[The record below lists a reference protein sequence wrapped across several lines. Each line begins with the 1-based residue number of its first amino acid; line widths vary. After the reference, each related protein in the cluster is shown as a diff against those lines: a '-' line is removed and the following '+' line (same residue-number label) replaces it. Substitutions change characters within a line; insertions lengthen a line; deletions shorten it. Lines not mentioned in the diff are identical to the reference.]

1 MASEYT
7 NQPRTRVVTRAALN
21 NGVHEN
27 QAIGQTQAIAPKK
40 SLFEDLSIPQLVAGA
55 AAAAT
60 SVALASKIGFA
71 GSVIGAAVSSVV
83 TVVSSQ
89 IYRRFLTAGAEK
101 LKNVGSDTP
110 GEYPEAGYPVAGDES
125 AEPSPTGTRY
135 ASGARGARMAPAQ
148 LREKA
153 AGERAATQKRVI
165 LFSVIIAVAAV
176 AICAGAILVTTAGE
190 GLGERPESFIL
201 PSDSATEQV
210 DDTAGDTQTAKS
222 DSSTQQGDSSKS
234 TGTSNDSSATSSKDA
249 QSDNASS
256 SSSSSSSSATNGN
269 SDNSSSSSSDSSTS
283 DNSSDTT
290 SNKDSKDSSSSSQQD
305 DSTSSGNDS
314 SASNGQ

>member
-1 MASEYT
+1 MATEYT

-40 SLFEDLSIPQLVAGA
+40 SLFEDISIPQLVAGA

-101 LKNVGSDTP
+101 LKNVGSDTSND
-110 GEYPEAGYPVAGDES
+110 YPDTSYPAAVDEPAASS
-125 AEPSPTGTRY
+125 AAGTRY

-165 LFSVIIAVAAV
+165 LFSVITAIAAV
-176 AICAGAILVTTAGE
+176 AISAGAILLTTAGE

-201 PSDSATEQV
+201 PSDSTTEQA
-210 DDTAGDTQTAKS
+210 DDASNATQSAKTDSSSQQS
-222 DSSTQQGDSSKS
+222 DSSKTATASNDTSSNSTQSGNSSSDSTTGTSDANSSDNSPSSTSSDNGTTGDDSSGAGDKNSSDSNSSSQQGDSS
-234 TGTSNDSSATSSKDA
+234 T
-249 QSDNASS
+249 Q
-256 SSSSSSSSATNGN
+256 GN
-269 SDNSSSSSSDSSTS
+269 
-283 DNSSDTT
+283 
-290 SNKDSKDSSSSSQQD
+290 DSSSS
-305 DSTSSGNDS
+305 
-314 SASNGQ
+314 NGQ